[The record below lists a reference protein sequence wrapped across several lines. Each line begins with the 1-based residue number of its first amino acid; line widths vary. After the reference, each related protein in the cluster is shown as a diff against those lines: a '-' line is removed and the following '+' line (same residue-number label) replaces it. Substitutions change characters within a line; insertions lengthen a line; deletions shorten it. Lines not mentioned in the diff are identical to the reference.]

1 MDFSYRGFLWLV
13 SALTLFLL
21 AGVAVIIFLTV
32 TGNLANKKV
41 AVEIGGS
48 RVSAYVA
55 ESREERERGLAGR
68 TFLRESE
75 GMLFKTEKPEPQ
87 VFWMK
92 GMLIPID
99 IIWIRDG
106 VVMGAETNVPP
117 PLGASA
123 DAALLRYSSP
133 LPVDQ
138 VLEVPAG
145 FVERH
150 RVLPG
155 DRVEIKVSE

>member
-1 MDFSYRGFLWLV
+1 MNLSYRGFLWLV
-13 SALTLFLL
+13 SAVAVFIL
-21 AGVAVIIFLTV
+21 AGASAAIFPVLT
-32 TGNLANKKV
+32 GGSANKKV
-41 AVEIGGS
+41 AVEIAGA

-75 GMLFKTEKPEPQ
+75 GMLFKTEKPELQ

-99 IIWIRDG
+99 IIWVRDG
-106 VVMGAETNVPP
+106 VVIGAETNVPP
-117 PLGASA
+117 PLGASV
-123 DAALLRYSSP
+123 DTALIRYPSP
-133 LPVDQ
+133 LFVDQ

-150 RVLPG
+150 KISTG
-155 DRVEIKVSE
+155 DRVEIKASE